1 MYNKRDKRKQYMA
14 NKIYDEIKKRISDYP
29 DGTVFFTS
37 DFWFECQKY
46 NLCGTQNSF
55 QSICL

>member
-1 MYNKRDKRKQYMA
+1 MA

-37 DFWFECQKY
+37 DFLVPFPHSSQIPKERSESALTYQR
-46 NLCGTQNSF
+46 
-55 QSICL
+55 